1 MAAYA
6 VHYTYVPETAEMTAA
21 RPGHVDFL
29 TELHAAGTLLVS
41 GRLTEGDPLG
51 ALLIVRGESVEEVES
66 IMDGDPFYTGGF
78 VAERQVRR
86 WNIVF
91 GAIEGAE

>member
-6 VHYTYVPETAEMTAA
+6 VNYTYVPETEEMTAA

-29 TELHAAGTLLVS
+29 TDLHSAGTLLVS

-51 ALLIVRGESVEEVES
+51 ALLIIRGESVEEVEK
-66 IMDGDPFYTGGF
+66 IMDGDPFFSGGF
-78 VAERQVRR
+78 VAERQVRL

-91 GAIEGAE
+91 GAIDGAE